1 MAYTTWLILGFICLI
16 GEIFTV
22 DFTLSCI
29 GLSAFIA
36 GLFAYLGLGATW
48 QLAAMGVSMLILFG
62 TLRPFALKYLYKNK
76 QPAKSGID
84 ALIGKTFK
92 VVESK
97 EGKAYIKSDADTW
110 EVKAEEP
117 LKEGDNVEV
126 KKVEGITLIVTKK

>member
-1 MAYTTWLILGFICLI
+1 MAYTTWLIIGFVCLI

-29 GLSAFIA
+29 GLSAFVA
-36 GLFAYLGLGATW
+36 GLFSYLGLSVTW
-48 QLAAMGVSMLILFG
+48 QLAAMGISMLILFG
-62 TLRPFALKYLYKNK
+62 TLRPFALKYLYKNR

-84 ALIGKTFK
+84 ALIGQTFK
-92 VVESK
+92 VISAQ

-110 EVKAEEP
+110 EVKAGEP

-126 KKVEGITLIVTKK
+126 KKVEGITLIVNKK